1 MKYNVYYGNEK
12 EFSQQER
19 LGSFETM
26 ESAEAFLLNYINGQS
41 LQNESITKNTISET
55 KRQYVSGSGDKI
67 YTIIKS
73 IEVVAAVIFRGN
85 KIFATQRG
93 YGEFKDGWE
102 FPGGKM
108 EPGESKED
116 ALKRELREELNVEIE
131 VENLLK
137 TIEYDYPNFHLT
149 MHCFKSKL
157 KKGEP
162 ELLEHEAAKWVSKD
176 EIDNIAWLPADIEI
190 IEQVKSILK

>member
-26 ESAEAFLLNYINGQS
+26 ESAEAFLLNYINGQN
-41 LQNESITKNTISET
+41 LQNASITKNVISES
-55 KRQYVSGSGDKI
+55 KWQYGSGNDYKI

-73 IEVVAAVIFRGN
+73 IEVVAAVIFRGDR
-85 KIFATQRG
+85 IFATQRG

-176 EIDNIAWLPADIEI
+176 EIDNIAWLPADVEI
-190 IEQVKSILK
+190 IEQVKNILR

>member
-19 LGSFETM
+19 LGSFEIM

-85 KIFATQRG
+85 KIFATQRS

-131 VENLLK
+131 VESLIK

-162 ELLEHEAAKWVSKD
+162 ELLEHEAARWVSKG
-176 EIDNIAWLPADIEI
+176 EIDNIAWLPADVEI
-190 IEQVKSILK
+190 IEQVKNILR